1 MVLAL
6 FSTPLSARVSVA
18 VTLNASLTLTVAI
31 GLMVTVGV
39 SATICR
45 FFATGVAVKLAGLA
59 ESVYAAVMVWL
70 PPTRARFV
78 VQDAWYPD
86 AAV

>member
-1 MVLAL
+1 MVLEL

-39 SATICR
+39 SGAICR
-45 FFATGVAVKLAGLA
+45 FFVAGVAVKLAGLA
-59 ESVYAAVMVWL
+59 ESA
-70 PPTRARFV
+70 
-78 VQDAWYPD
+78 
-86 AAV
+86 